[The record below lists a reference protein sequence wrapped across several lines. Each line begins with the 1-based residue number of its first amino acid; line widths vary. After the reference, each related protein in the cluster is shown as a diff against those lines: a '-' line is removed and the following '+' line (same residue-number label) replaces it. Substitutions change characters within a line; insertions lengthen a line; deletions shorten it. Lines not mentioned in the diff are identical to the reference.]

1 MHILIATGGA
11 AHSDVAVRFGGLI
24 HQTTGGTLTLITV
37 IKHETERA
45 QAEAILVRSKTLV
58 TVKSKIQTHIRVGK
72 PAEEIISEAKSEGY
86 DLIRVGERAQHG
98 LARQLLA
105 PAAKRVIAHMPCPV
119 LIARGQPRPLRR
131 VLVCEGGRNPSLLNR
146 LLDRLSLLLKHV
158 DELTVLHVMSQM
170 AAAPGVPGWELR
182 ADAKELMQK
191 HTPEGSL
198 LEDDLARLEQ
208 LNVRLEAKVR
218 HGLVVKEILAEA
230 RSGEYDM
237 VVIGSHQGAH
247 QGKGWERYLLDNLAQ
262 EIISY
267 ADRPLLV
274 I

>member
-1 MHILIATGGA
+1 MRILIATGGA
-11 AHSDVAVRFGGLI
+11 AHSDVAVRLGGII

-45 QAEAILVRSKTLV
+45 QAEAILVRSKTLI
-58 TVKSKIQTHIRVGK
+58 TAKSKIQTRIRIGK
-72 PAEEIISEAKSEGY
+72 SAEEILREATTEGY
-86 DLIRVGERAQHG
+86 DLIIVGERSQHG
-98 LARQLLA
+98 LTRQLLA
-105 PAAKRVIAHMPCPV
+105 PTAERVIAHMPCPV

-131 VLVCEGGRNPSLLNR
+131 VLVCEGGRDPSLLNR
-146 LLDRLSLLLKHV
+146 LLNRLSILLKHV

-218 HGLVVKEILAEA
+218 HGLVVKEILAES
-230 RSGEYDM
+230 RSGDYDL
-237 VVIGSHQGAH
+237 VAIGAH
-247 QGKGWERYLLDNLAQ
+247 QGKGWERYLLDDLAH